1 MTFLRESSIVFR
13 RQLRMN
19 LRNPA
24 WVVIGLMQPVLYLF
38 LFGPLL
44 EPIARQIG
52 YENSWTFFVP
62 GMLVQ
67 LGLFGAFFAG
77 FGLISEW
84 RDGVVEAER
93 VTPANRTALLMGR
106 LWRDLLQLFVQ
117 SLVLIGLGYVMGMDA
132 SAGGAALGVLLTL
145 LMGGACAAAS
155 NALALT
161 TKSEDVMAPVINVVM
176 MPVLLLSGILLP
188 MTLGKQWLQTVSD
201 FMPVRWITDAVR
213 STFLGELGNEKVL
226 WGTRVG
232 RGALRRRDVVGH
244 GHLPQGGRLSPL
256 TGPHRGGANRP
267 VRRQA
272 AANTPSG
279 RGVWPGKTVSRCAAL
294 PRRWVTSSA
303 SGSR

>member
-1 MTFLRESSIVFR
+1 MSFFRESYIVFR

-24 WVVIGLMQPVLYLF
+24 WVLIGLMQPVLYLF

-44 EPIARQIG
+44 EPIAKQFG

-93 VTPANRTALLMGR
+93 VTPASRVALLMGR

-117 SLVLIGLGYVMGMDA
+117 ALVLIGLGYVLGMDA
-132 SAGGAALGVLLTL
+132 SAGGAALGVVLTM

-188 MTLGKQWLQTVSD
+188 MTLGKEWLQNVSD

-213 STFLGELGNEKVL
+213 SSFLGEFGNSQML
-226 WGTRVG
+226 WGSVW
-232 RGALRRRDVVGH
+232 ALGLFVVAMWWGTSTF
-244 GHLPQGGRLSPL
+244 RKE
-256 TGPHRGGANRP
+256 
-267 VRRQA
+267 
-272 AANTPSG
+272 NT
-279 RGVWPGKTVSRCAAL
+279 
-294 PRRWVTSSA
+294 
-303 SGSR
+303 